1 VIDQTPSAK
10 LAALEE
16 RQLAVNEALLKGKI
30 TVDQFN
36 EAFTVLD
43 DARNQVLG
51 RSKEDFATIADDGKK
66 AFKDLEFA
74 VQGWGREFTRS
85 LATAVRTKAARPAD
99 FTKVAIEGSP
109 HDLFKIVRRL
119 YHPKTANCC

>member
-1 VIDQTPSAK
+1 MGEEK
-10 LAALEE
+10 LM
-16 RQLAVNEALLKGKI
+16 ALL
-30 TVDQFN
+30 Q
-36 EAFTVLD
+36 E
-43 DARNQVLG
+43 
-51 RSKEDFATIADDGKK
+51 
-66 AFKDLEFA
+66 
-74 VQGWGREFTRS
+74 S